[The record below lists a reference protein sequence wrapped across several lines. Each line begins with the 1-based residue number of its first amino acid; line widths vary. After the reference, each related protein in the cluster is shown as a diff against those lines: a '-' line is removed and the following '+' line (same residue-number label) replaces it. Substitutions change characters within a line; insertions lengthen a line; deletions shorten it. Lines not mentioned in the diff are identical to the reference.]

1 MKSIALKK
9 KDFTLTRQYAV
20 LFALLFVVALL
31 LFTEHFF
38 ENAVTVDEVKD
49 GRTREQVKSEVGFL
63 APEFTVRSLDGR
75 RVRLSDFKGR
85 VVVLNLWATWCAPC
99 RVEMPSIENLY
110 RRFRSEGLAV
120 LAVSLDK
127 GDVQKVRDFAAEYRL
142 SFPVVIDADGEV
154 ESRYQTLTIPTTF
167 VIDKHG
173 RVAAK
178 VDGAKNWQ
186 SDETFEALDFLL
198 KME

>member
-1 MKSIALKK
+1 
-9 KDFTLTRQYAV
+9 V
-20 LFALLFVVALL
+20 GALL
-31 LFTEHFF
+31 LFMEHFF
-38 ENAVTVDEVKD
+38 EDAVTLDEVQN
-49 GRTREQVKSEVGFL
+49 GNPREEVKSEVGFL
-63 APEFTVRSLDGR
+63 APDFTVRSLDGR

-110 RRFRSEGLAV
+110 RRFRSEGLDV

-127 GDVQKVRDFAAEYRL
+127 GDLQKVRDFAAEYRL
-142 SFPVVIDADGEV
+142 SFPVLVDTDEEV
-154 ESRYQTLTIPTTF
+154 ERRYKTLTIPTTF
-167 VIDKHG
+167 IIDKHG

-186 SDETFEALDFLL
+186 SNETFEALDFLL